1 MKRIKAAFIIWLM
14 TAGVIYV
21 LNGSKAAAAMFI
33 VALVY
38 AVLAFVWVLLS
49 GRKLK
54 AEIAGE
60 RSVDKGAKDLIN
72 VSSESG
78 SLIPVPSCRMSLYC
92 ENRLTKEKQNI
103 PLSYSYLPK
112 GKNRGSF
119 TLTGVYCG
127 REDITVRDAV
137 ISDPAGLFSRKQKID
152 AKESVYVM
160 PEIKE
165 IVIPS
170 EYLDSFDM
178 ESYAYSQHQK
188 GNDTGE
194 VFGIREY
201 QEGDSPKQI
210 HWKLSA
216 KLDDLMIRIP
226 SYPIENKLV
235 VLLDNSIS
243 EKTELDAERRN
254 ALMELFF
261 SLSYSLLK
269 RNIPHSLGWC
279 DHETDSFIVRK
290 IENEGDMWAAV
301 PEALSAGIEQSRLS
315 TAYRFLATSGEEHF
329 TNHFI
334 VSAGDP
340 AEVERLYEYGE
351 VRIFRS

>member
-1 MKRIKAAFIIWLM
+1 MKRIKAAFLIWLL
-14 TAGVIYV
+14 TAGAIYV

-33 VALVY
+33 VALAYCILSLVF
-38 AVLAFVWVLLS
+38 VLAS
-49 GRKLK
+49 GRKLT
-54 AEIAGE
+54 AEIEGE
-60 RSVDKGAKDLIN
+60 RSVDKGQADRIT
-72 VSSESG
+72 VSSKS
-78 SLIPVPSCRMSLYC
+78 SSVIPVPVCRMSLDI
-92 ENRLTKEKQNI
+92 ENRLTKETENI
-103 PLSYSYLPK
+103 PLSYSFLPK
-112 GKNRGSF
+112 GKNSAGF
-119 TLTGVYCG
+119 TLTGEYCG
-127 REDITVRDAV
+127 REDIMVKEAV
-137 ISDPAGLFSRKQKID
+137 ISDPAGLFSRKQKLD
-152 AKESVYVM
+152 AKESVFVM
-160 PEIKE
+160 PEIRE

-178 ESYAYSQHQK
+178 ESYTYSQHQK

-201 QEGDSPKQI
+201 QDGDSPKQI

-216 KLDDLMIRIP
+216 KLDDMMVRIP

-243 EKTELDAERRN
+243 EKEVLSAGQRSD
-254 ALMELFF
+254 LMELFF

-279 DHETDSFIVRK
+279 DHETGSFIVRK

-315 TAYRFLATSGEEHF
+315 TAYRFLAASGEEHF

-334 VSAGDP
+334 VTSGEA
-340 AEVERLYEYGE
+340 AETERLAEYGE
-351 VRIFRS
+351 VRVFRS